1 MKLTSKE
8 QSLYDS
14 VVKGMDT
21 PGSGWLHELAP
32 YDWSPRSAA
41 GVLSALIKKGLV
53 ESHKEPP
60 TEPGLPPAYWVSLI
74 EDDE

>member
-1 MKLTSKE
+1 MKLTVKE

-14 VVKGMDT
+14 VVKGMDV

-32 YDWSPRSAA
+32 CGWSNRSAA

-60 TEPGLPPAYWVSLI
+60 HEPGLPPAYWITLVK
-74 EDDE
+74 EAA